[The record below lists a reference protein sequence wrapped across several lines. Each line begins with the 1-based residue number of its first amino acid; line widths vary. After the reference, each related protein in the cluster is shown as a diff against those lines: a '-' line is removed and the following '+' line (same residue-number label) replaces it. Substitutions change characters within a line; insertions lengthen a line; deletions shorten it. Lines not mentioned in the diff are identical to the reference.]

1 MSGSGLKTVTVS
13 SNLRLEHNL
22 SRPLELKQ
30 KRNTNKRT
38 ISQAELGEM
47 GSEID
52 QLNLDDMKNI
62 IEKSFSGLFGNLDI
76 MLDGILPDE
85 DSGITEEDR
94 KYLES
99 GERKDERKVIEDEIH
114 KCFDEARNIFNELK
128 ILPDHFSEIVKK
140 TSSNGSETLKTK

>member
-1 MSGSGLKTVTVS
+1 MSGSGMKTVTVS

-22 SRPLELKQ
+22 SRPLEHKG
-30 KRNTNKRT
+30 KRNTNKRS

-47 GSEID
+47 GSDID

-62 IEKSFSGLFGNLDI
+62 IEKSFSGLFENLDI

-85 DSGITEEDR
+85 DSEITEEDR

-140 TSSNGSETLKTK
+140 TSSNGSETLKAK

>member
-140 TSSNGSETLKTK
+140 TSSNGSETLKT

>member
-1 MSGSGLKTVTVS
+1 MSGSGMKTVTVS

-62 IEKSFSGLFGNLDI
+62 IEKSFSGLFENLDI

-85 DSGITEEDR
+85 DSEITEEDR

>member
-47 GSEID
+47 GSDID

-62 IEKSFSGLFGNLDI
+62 IEKSFSGLFENLDI

-85 DSGITEEDR
+85 DSEITEEDR

-99 GERKDERKVIEDEIH
+99 GERKDESKVIEDEIH